1 MLTLVCGAPRSGST
15 LLYNSICSSKIFNE
29 ALTENHFIPN
39 IIKLL
44 KKQLFRN
51 QKENFMHFQDN
62 EDAINFY
69 TSIINEYLNKL
80 FNRYQVKNLC
90 LKSIMFSSETN
101 YILNLLPSAHL
112 IFIVRDPK
120 DIISSMLNVS
130 KKQINLGIKPN
141 YPRDMN
147 ALCAFINSHYEFV
160 LSNESSQKHSNIIFI
175 KYEDLIL
182 NTLEVLNLVFKNL
195 SLDYTFKDI
204 ENLWDRAPK
213 FLEPSQNPF
222 HSDLWNKKP
231 SSIKIGSYKNV
242 LSSEETSLINNYCKK
257 IITKFNY

>member
-1 MLTLVCGAPRSGST
+1 
-15 LLYNSICSSKIFNE
+15 
-29 ALTENHFIPN
+29 
-39 IIKLL
+39 
-44 KKQLFRN
+44 
-51 QKENFMHFQDN
+51 
-62 EDAINFY
+62 
-69 TSIINEYLNKL
+69 
-80 FNRYQVKNLC
+80 
-90 LKSIMFSSETN
+90 
-101 YILNLLPSAHL
+101 
-112 IFIVRDPK
+112 
-120 DIISSMLNVS
+120 MLNVS

-182 NTLEVLNLVFKNL
+182 NTLEVLNSVFKNL

-213 FLEPSQNPF
+213 FLEPSKNPF

-231 SSIKIGSYKNV
+231 SSIKIGSYKNA